1 MTGPPP
7 TEPERP
13 VNADE
18 SVEPGSGGDLFSN
31 WSAGGLLMALLL
43 ASLGVLFTA
52 SILGFVIVRYQ
63 QEDWPPAGVPPLPN
77 ILWLSTLLI
86 LATSIV
92 VQISLVTARAG
103 KARALAITSVVTFAL
118 AIGFLLM
125 QTIAWLPMIG
135 AYQQLMEGDTPRPLY
150 AGAFLFLTGLHAA
163 HVIGGLIPLGI
174 VTLKAAR
181 GRYTAKNHQGV
192 TYMAAYWHFLDV
204 VWIVLFLVLLV
215 TTAGAGG

>member
-1 MTGPPP
+1 MTGQPP
-7 TEPERP
+7 TEPEHP
-13 VNADE
+13 THAGE
-18 SVEPGSGGDLFSN
+18 TAAPSSGGDIFAN
-31 WSAGGLLMALLL
+31 WSAGGLLMALFL
-43 ASLGVLFTA
+43 ASLAVLFTA

-92 VQISLVTARAG
+92 VQVSVVTARAG
-103 KARALAITSVVTFAL
+103 KTRALAIASVITFAL
-118 AIGFLLM
+118 AVGFLIM
-125 QTIAWLPMIG
+125 QTVAWLPMIG

-181 GRYTAKNHQGV
+181 GRYTAENHQGV